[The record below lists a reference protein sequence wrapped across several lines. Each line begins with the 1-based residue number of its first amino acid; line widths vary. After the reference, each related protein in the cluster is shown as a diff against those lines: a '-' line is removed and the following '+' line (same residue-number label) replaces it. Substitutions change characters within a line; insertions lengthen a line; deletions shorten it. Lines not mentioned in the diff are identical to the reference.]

1 MTHIFRNSISGDV
14 LGSYQGSHTETVEAI
29 AEAAGMN
36 IKLHDIV
43 ERDEDET
50 SLVRKNPLS
59 LLENKHPQA
68 RKMRMCHGCEKQF
81 IPTGP
86 CKCSCRLAH
95 YCGTACQKAHWAVHK
110 LICDRGRSGGDETCC
125 RCITL
130 A

>member
-59 LLENKHPQA
+59 LLENKHPRA
-68 RKMRMCHGCEKQF
+68 RKMRMCHGCEIHTSDKIALALRVRLPCPAF
-81 IPTGP
+81 SSPPTRVRSFEVNVVCFCSGP
-86 CKCSCRLAH
+86 HCRNRRKDL
-95 YCGTACQKAHWAVHK
+95 
-110 LICDRGRSGGDETCC
+110 
-125 RCITL
+125 
-130 A
+130 